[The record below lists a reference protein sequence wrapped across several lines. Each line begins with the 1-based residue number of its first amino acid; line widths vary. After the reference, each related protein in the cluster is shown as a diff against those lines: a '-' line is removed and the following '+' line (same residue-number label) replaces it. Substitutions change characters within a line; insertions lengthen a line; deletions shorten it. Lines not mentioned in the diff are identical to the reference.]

1 MELTILL
8 LLNTYPLSPI
18 PLPFP
23 LPPYHLTL
31 STPATHARLPGLSCW
46 FSHYVINQTKEL
58 SSLLTFYFGDG
69 IRAAKNKHC
78 YAF

>member
-1 MELTILL
+1 MQLVLGVELTILL

-31 STPATHARLPGLSCW
+31 STPATVPDFQDFHAG
-46 FSHYVINQTKEL
+46 FHIT
-58 SSLLTFYFGDG
+58 SSIKLKNY
-69 IRAAKNKHC
+69 RAS
-78 YAF
+78 